1 MTVEDW
7 IISLTH
13 NQESLSNLPICPY
26 AKQAYINK
34 RYHIIEIEYDD
45 LTGLLEVTVL
55 DELGG
60 VIESITIT
68 NSDEDNDNDFDIN
81 LN

>member
-1 MTVEDW
+1 MKFNK
-7 IISLTH
+7 IIDLG
-13 NQESLSNLPICPY
+13 EY
-26 AKQAYINK
+26 
-34 RYHIIEIEYDD
+34 IIEIEYDD

-68 NSDEDNDNDFDIN
+68 NSDEDNDNDYDIN

>member
-1 MTVEDW
+1 MT
-7 IISLTH
+7 
-13 NQESLSNLPICPY
+13 
-26 AKQAYINK
+26 
-34 RYHIIEIEYDD
+34 
-45 LTGLLEVTVL
+45 LLEVTVL

>member
-1 MTVEDW
+1 MKFNK
-7 IISLTH
+7 IIDLG
-13 NQESLSNLPICPY
+13 EY
-26 AKQAYINK
+26 
-34 RYHIIEIEYDD
+34 IIEIEYDD
-45 LTGLLEVTVL
+45 LTGELEVTVL

-68 NSDEDNDNDFDIN
+68 NSNEDEENNDFDIN

>member
-1 MTVEDW
+1 MKFNK
-7 IISLTH
+7 IIDLG
-13 NQESLSNLPICPY
+13 EY
-26 AKQAYINK
+26 
-34 RYHIIEIEYDD
+34 IIEIEYDD

-55 DELGG
+55 DELGC

-68 NSDEDNDNDFDIN
+68 NSYEDNDNDFDIN

>member
-1 MTVEDW
+1 M
-7 IISLTH
+7 
-13 NQESLSNLPICPY
+13 
-26 AKQAYINK
+26 KFNK
-34 RYHIIEIEYDD
+34 VIDLGEYIIEIEYDD

>member
-1 MTVEDW
+1 MKFNK
-7 IISLTH
+7 IIDLG
-13 NQESLSNLPICPY
+13 EY
-26 AKQAYINK
+26 
-34 RYHIIEIEYDD
+34 IIEIEYDD
-45 LTGLLEVTVL
+45 LTGRLEVTVL

-68 NSDEDNDNDFDIN
+68 NSEEDNDNHFDIN